1 MPSKRKTNDV
11 ETNPTSTSGPVK
23 RQRVSR
29 ACDQCRSSAREKC
42 DGIQPQCFACV
53 SLNREC
59 TYNVAPK
66 KRGVQTGL
74 IRTLESAL
82 VWVFEQFPGTEAA
95 LNDLLT
101 QESGP
106 ESLLIGKGSEAG
118 NRLHRRWR
126 KSKTCKEIDRLLSG
140 RDGSSPRI
148 EGSEEDESSTEADQL
163 GQSSGKGR
171 SVPSTND
178 TTANPANRS
187 YKLPNNCSRLLDIYL
202 AYTHSWLPIVDRSRL
217 LNLVAARHSD
227 EIRDAE
233 LWSALA
239 VAAYQDPSHT
249 TDPSAIYSTARSL
262 LPLIGDSQAGF
273 LKRRTSS
280 MTSQRHGKE
289 AAVDGGDQAAEELAV
304 LQHANAFLLLSLVDL
319 GQDKPSNASLY
330 IGLAVRT
337 AMGLRDLA
345 AFATP
350 QSNHLQTRTV
360 RACFL
365 LDTIVSVRMGHTS
378 HLTPASLDGLTPIS
392 EEGPEEWDSWAPEP
406 GFGSD
411 VSIGSGDSLQSV
423 QSLSS
428 FNQLCRF
435 ARILGKGFAGT
446 HTPRSA
452 ELAAALDPRFS
463 FCNSILG
470 GSTPFLPTAFL
481 LQTTFLGAA
490 LALNPEARVSL
501 VWTLLEAV
509 ENAWQHLGPG
519 TSPLLITFMGMANR
533 RTKGLGG
540 EDKERWDSL
549 MTRLKATWQ
558 RATEPSQVSSVA
570 PPAPNL
576 MVYQNHSPAHRH
588 SLPVA
593 TLAQQ
598 SQEAQPPQ
606 QQYHALLTPSEH
618 YPTST
623 TSFLGGGTA
632 ASPSTSRSI
641 PFTPGSNQIPGYSA
655 GMMSPMLQMP
665 HYMLLPG
672 HESMIDHDAILDE
685 LAAIDCTD
693 SMDADP
699 QFMANLGFAPGSDFT
714 DMRGE
719 FGAL

>member
-1 MPSKRKTNDV
+1 
-11 ETNPTSTSGPVK
+11 
-23 RQRVSR
+23 
-29 ACDQCRSSAREKC
+29 AREKC
-42 DGIQPQCFACV
+42 DGVQPQCFACV

-178 TTANPANRS
+178 TTANPTNRTF
-187 YKLPNNCSRLLDIYL
+187 KLPNNYSRLLDIYL

-217 LNLVAARHSD
+217 LNLVAAHHSD

-262 LPLIGDSQAGF
+262 LPLIGDSQASPPNG
-273 LKRRTSS
+273 RTSS
-280 MTSQRHGKE
+280 MASQRHGKE
-289 AAVDGGDQAAEELAV
+289 AAVDGGDQESEELAI
-304 LQHANAFLLLSLVDL
+304 LQYANAFLLLSLVDL

-345 AFATP
+345 ASATP
-350 QSNHLQTRTV
+350 QSNHLQSRTV

-406 GFGSD
+406 GFGSE
-411 VSIGSGDSLQSV
+411 VSIGS
-423 QSLSS
+423 
-428 FNQLCRF
+428 
-435 ARILGKGFAGT
+435 
-446 HTPRSA
+446 
-452 ELAAALDPRFS
+452 ELAAALDSRFS

-481 LQTTFLGAA
+481 LQVTFLGAT
-490 LALNPEARVSL
+490 LALNPDARVSL

-509 ENAWQHLGPG
+509 ENAWHHLGPG

-558 RATEPSQVSSVA
+558 RATEPLQASSVA

-576 MVYQNHSPAHRH
+576 DVYQGHSPAHRR

-593 TLAQQ
+593 TLSQQ
-598 SQEAQPPQ
+598 SQEAQHPQ
-606 QQYHALLTPSEH
+606 QQYHALLTPSDH

-641 PFTPGSNQIPGYSA
+641 PFTPGSNQIPGFSA

-672 HESMIDHDAILDE
+672 QESMIGHDAILDE